1 MRNSINTNRKDIR
14 KLTASPRNIKAY
26 ITIMIIK
33 KINLKNVTIINALIK
48 LAGFSEVTDN
58 NIRFDKKDTAKKKGT
73 R

>member
-58 NIRFDKKDTAKKKGT
+58 NIRFDNKDTAKKKGT